1 MSDLKRAIDQLNRR
15 ASLTLSSVP
24 DGFDAFVV
32 ADLARAL
39 ASAAEKR
46 ACVLLHVAR
55 DAQRS
60 RAFQEALA
68 FAAPTLEILDF
79 PAWDCQPY
87 DRVSPNA
94 AIASRRMTVL
104 SRLAKTRS
112 SVEKP
117 RVLCTTVDALV
128 QRVPPRKWMEIESFS
143 AAPGNAIDMDVLSRW
158 LEVNGFMRSS
168 TVRDTGEYAVRGG
181 ILDLYAPGL
190 PLPIRLDFF
199 GDTLESIRTFDAETQ
214 RTVGQLRSLDLVPM
228 SEVQLTSES
237 MRRFRQ
243 GYVALFGAQTRGDAL
258 YEAVS
263 EGRRHPGM
271 EHWLPLFYETTDTI
285 FDYIGGAPMVFDPL
299 ADDAAGEKL
308 SQVKDYYDARKQQ
321 HDLDPTQSPY
331 KPLPPDALYLSPDQW
346 RLALEGS
353 IIVRVTPFAQ
363 PEGGSGAVIDCGGR
377 IGRNFAPERADE
389 NANVFEAL
397 VHHIRELQA
406 QRRKVI
412 IAGWSDG
419 SRERLATVLS
429 EHGLKQGELA
439 SSLDQAIAVKPP
451 KVALAVIGI
460 EQGFEAGDLVVVG
473 EQDILGDRLIRQR
486 RKVRRAQDFL
496 SEVAALSPGDLV
508 VHVDHGIGRFVGLR
522 TIEAAGAPH
531 DCLELH
537 YAGGDKLFLPVEN
550 LELLSRYG
558 SEDTEAQLDKLGG
571 LGWQTRKARMKK
583 RIREMAYGLIQ
594 IAAAR
599 QLHDAPKLPPT
610 EGLYD
615 EFCARFPY
623 DETEDQQAAID
634 AVLEDLAKG
643 RPMDRLVCGDV
654 GFGKTEV
661 ALRAAFAAALNGKQ
675 VAVVV
680 PTTLLA
686 RQHYRTFA
694 ARFSGLPVKVAQ
706 MSRMVTSA
714 DLKAAK
720 LGAASGDIDIVV
732 GTHAVLGKTVTFKD
746 LGLVIIDEEQHFGVA
761 HKERLKEMRA
771 EVHVLTL
778 SATPIP
784 RTLQLALTG
793 VRELSIIATPPVDRL
808 AVRTFITPF
817 DELIVREA
825 LLRERYRGGQSF
837 YVCPRIEDIE
847 DVTTFLR
854 SQVPEAKFVVAHGQM
869 PPTELEDKMSA
880 FYDGKYDILV
890 STAIVE
896 SGLDIPTANTLIV
909 HRADMFGLA
918 QLYQLRGRVGRSKTR
933 AYALFTVP
941 AKRQMTPQAEKRL
954 KVLQTLDTLG
964 AGFQLASHDL
974 DIRGAGN
981 LLGDE
986 QSGHI
991 KEVGY
996 ELYQQM
1002 LEDAVTALKA
1012 GIEEPVEEAW
1022 SPMISIGAPVTIPE
1036 DYVSDLTLRLSLYRR
1051 LSTLESDDEIETFAA
1066 EMIDRFGHM
1075 PPEVQQLMKLVSI
1088 KALCR
1093 KAHIEKVDAGPKGVI
1108 IAFRDNSF
1116 ANPQGLVRYI
1126 AEQGSDAKVRPDMK
1140 IVFAGEFDDVNDRL
1154 EGVRQVM
1161 RTLAAIAEK
1170 KPPDAKSA
1178 PMPKPTPPPPS
1189 VQRLQSYLK
1198 AGRPKG
1204 HTYRR

>member
-1 MSDLKRAIDQLNRR
+1 MTELKRAIDQLNRGN
-15 ASLTLSSVP
+15 SLTLASAP
-24 DGFDAFVV
+24 DGFDAFAV
-32 ADLARAL
+32 ADMARAL
-39 ASAAEKR
+39 ALPGEKR
-46 ACVLLHVAR
+46 AAVLVHVAR

-68 FAAPTLEILDF
+68 FAAPSLDVLDF

-87 DRVSPNA
+87 DRVSPNGS
-94 AIASRRMTVL
+94 IASRRMTVL
-104 SRLAKTRS
+104 SRLARTRS

-117 RVLCTTVDALV
+117 RVLLTTVDAML
-128 QRVPPRKWMEIESFS
+128 QRVPPRKWIEIESFS
-143 AAPGNAIDMDVLSRW
+143 AAPGNAVNMDVLSRW
-158 LEVNGFMRSS
+158 LDVNGFTRSS

-181 ILDLYAPGL
+181 ILDLFPPGL

-199 GDTLESIRTFDAETQ
+199 GDTLESIRTFDPETQ
-214 RTVGQLRSLDLVPM
+214 RTVGQLRALDLVPM
-228 SEVQLTSES
+228 SEVQLTTEA

-243 GYVALFGAQTRGDAL
+243 GYVAQFGAQTRGDVL
-258 YEAVS
+258 YEAIS
-263 EGRRHPGM
+263 EGRRHAGM
-271 EHWLPLFYETTDTI
+271 EHWLPLFYETTDTL
-285 FDYIGGAPMVFDPL
+285 FDYLAGAPLVFDPL
-299 ADDAAGEKL
+299 ADDAAGERL
-308 SQVKDYYDARKQQ
+308 AQIKDYHDARKQQ

-331 KPLPPDALYLSPDQW
+331 KPLPPSSLYLSPNQW
-346 RLALEGS
+346 RTYLDARAVAR
-353 IIVRVTPFAQ
+353 ITPFAV
-363 PEGGSGAVIDCGGR
+363 PDGGAGAVIDCGGR
-377 IGRNFAPERADE
+377 LGRSFAPERADE
-389 NANVFEAL
+389 NANVFEA
-397 VHHIRELQA
+397 VVAHIRDLQA
-406 QRRKVI
+406 KRRKVI
-412 IAGWSDG
+412 VAGWSDG
-419 SRERLATVLS
+419 SRERLATVLA
-429 EHGLKQGELA
+429 EHGLKTTELV
-439 SSLDQAIAVKPP
+439 SSLDHALALHAP

-460 EQGFEAGDLVVVG
+460 EQGFEAGDIVVIG
-473 EQDILGDRLIRQR
+473 EQDVLGDRLIRQR

-496 SEVAALSPGDLV
+496 SEVASLAPGDLV

-583 RIREMAYGLIQ
+583 RIREMAHALIK

-599 QLHDAPKLPPT
+599 QLHAAPKLVPT

-623 DETEDQQAAID
+623 DETEDQQNAID
-634 AVLEDLAKG
+634 AVIEDLGKG

-661 ALRAAFAAALNGKQ
+661 ALRAAFTAALSGKQ

-686 RQHYRTFA
+686 RQHYRNFA
-694 ARFSGLPVKVAQ
+694 ARFAGLPVQVAQ
-706 MSRMVTSA
+706 LSRMVNAA

-720 LGAASGDIDIVV
+720 QGVASGAVDIVV
-732 GTHAVLGKTVTFKD
+732 GTHAVLGKTVEFKD
-746 LGLVIIDEEQHFGVA
+746 LGLVIIDEEQHFGVS

-854 SQVPEAKFVVAHGQM
+854 TQAPECKFVVAHGQM

-941 AKRQMTPQAEKRL
+941 ANRTMTPQAEKRL

-1002 LEDAVTALKA
+1002 LEDAVTALKD
-1012 GIEEPVEEAW
+1012 GGDEQVEEAW
-1022 SPMISIGAPVTIPE
+1022 SPTISLGAPVTIPE

-1051 LSTLESDDEIETFAA
+1051 LSTLETDDDIETFAA

-1093 KAHIEKVDAGPKGVI
+1093 KAHVERVDAGPKGAI
-1108 IAFRDNSF
+1108 ITFRDNSF
-1116 ANPQGLVRYI
+1116 ANPQGLVRFI
-1126 AEQGSDAKVRPDMK
+1126 ALEGPDAKVRPDMK
-1140 IVFAGEFDDVNDRL
+1140 IVFVREFDEVNDRL
-1154 EGVRQVM
+1154 EGVRHIM

-1170 KPPDAKSA
+1170 KWVEPKSPPPAPRAPSA
-1178 PMPKPTPPPPS
+1178 PPPQSPPK
-1189 VQRLQSYLK
+1189 VARRK
-1198 AGRPKG
+1198 GRIF
-1204 HTYRR
+1204 RR

>member
-1 MSDLKRAIDQLNRR
+1 MTELKRAIDQIKRGGT
-15 ASLTLSSVP
+15 LTLASVP
-24 DGFDAFVV
+24 DGFDAFVT

-39 ASAAEKR
+39 AVAGESR
-46 ACVLLHVAR
+46 SVVLVHVAR

-68 FAAPTLEILDF
+68 FAAPALEILEF

-87 DRVSPNA
+87 DRVSPNG
-94 AIASRRMTVL
+94 AITSRRMTVL
-104 SRLAKTRS
+104 SRLARTRS

-117 RVLCTTVDALV
+117 RVLCTTADALV
-128 QRVPPRKWMEIESFS
+128 QRLPPRKWIEIESFS
-143 AAPGNAIDMDVLSRW
+143 AAPGNAVDMDALSRW
-158 LEVNGFMRSS
+158 LEVNGFTRSS

-181 ILDLYAPGL
+181 ILDLYPPGL

-199 GDTLESIRTFDAETQ
+199 GDTLESIRSFDAETQ

-228 SEVQLTSES
+228 SEVQLTTES

-243 GYVALFGAQTRGDAL
+243 GYMAQFGAHTRGDTL
-258 YEAVS
+258 YEAIS

-271 EHWLPLFYETTDTI
+271 EHWLPLFYETTDTL
-285 FDYIGGAPMVFDPL
+285 FAYLGGAPL
-299 ADDAAGEKL
+299 ALDGLAEESAGEKL
-308 SQVKDYYDARKQQ
+308 AQIKDYFDARKQQ
-321 HDLDPTQSPY
+321 HDLDHANSSY
-331 KPLPPDALYLSPDQW
+331 KPLPPSALYLTPEQW
-346 RLALEGS
+346 RAALDDAS
-353 IIVRVTPFAQ
+353 VARITSFAQ
-363 PEGGSGAVIDCGGR
+363 PESTGRIVIDCGGR
-377 IGRNFAPERADE
+377 HGRSFAPERADE
-389 NANVFEAL
+389 NANVFDAL
-397 VHHIRELQA
+397 VGHIREQ
-406 QRRKVI
+406 QGKRRKVVV
-412 IAGWSDG
+412 AGWSDG

-429 EHGLKQGELA
+429 EHGLKSSELV
-439 SSLDQAIAVKPP
+439 SSLDQALAVPAP
-451 KVALAVIGI
+451 KVALAVFGL
-460 EQGFEAGDLVVVG
+460 EQGFEAGDLVVIG
-473 EQDILGDRLIRQR
+473 EQDVLGDRLIRQR

-496 SEVAALSPGDLV
+496 SEVASLSPGDLV
-508 VHVDHGIGRFVGLR
+508 VHVDHGIGRFVGLQ
-522 TIEAAGAPH
+522 TIQAAGAPH

-537 YAGGDKLFLPVEN
+537 YAGGDKLYLPVEN

-571 LGWQTRKARMKK
+571 LGWQMRKARMKK
-583 RIREMAYGLIQ
+583 RIREMAGALIK

-599 QLHDAPKLPPT
+599 QLHEAPKLPPP
-610 EGLYD
+610 EGAYD

-623 DETEDQQAAID
+623 DETEDQQNAID
-634 AVLEDLAKG
+634 SVLEDLNKG

-661 ALRAAFAAALNGKQ
+661 ALRAAFATALNGKQ

-686 RQHYRTFA
+686 RQHYRTFSQ
-694 ARFSGLPVKVAQ
+694 RFAGLPVKVAQ
-706 MSRMVTSA
+706 MSRMVSAA
-714 DLKAAK
+714 DLREAK
-720 LGAASGDIDIVV
+720 KGTASGEVDIVV
-732 GTHAVLGKTVTFKD
+732 GTHALLGKTVEFKD
-746 LGLVIIDEEQHFGVA
+746 LGLVIVDEEQHFGVA
-761 HKERLKEMRA
+761 HKERLKELRA

-847 DVTTFLR
+847 DVTAFLR
-854 SQVPEAKFVVAHGQM
+854 SQAPECKFVVAHGQM
-869 PPTELEDKMSA
+869 PATELEEKMSA

-918 QLYQLRGRVGRSKTR
+918 ALYQLRGRVGRSKTR
-933 AYALFTVP
+933 AYAIFTVP
-941 AKRQMTPQAEKRL
+941 ANRTMTPQAEKRL

-1012 GIEEPVEEAW
+1012 GIEAPVEETW
-1022 SPMISIGAPVTIPE
+1022 SPTISLGAPVTIPE

-1051 LSTLESDDEIETFAA
+1051 LSTLETDEEIETFAA

-1093 KAHIEKVDAGPKGVI
+1093 HAHVEKVDAGPKGVI

-1116 ANPQGLVRYI
+1116 ANPQGLVRFI
-1126 AEQGSDAKVRPDMK
+1126 AQEGPDAKVRPDMK
-1140 IVFAGEFDDVNDRL
+1140 IVFVREFDNVNERL
-1154 EGVRQVM
+1154 EGVRQIM
-1161 RTLAAIAEK
+1161 RTLAAIADK
-1170 KPPDAKSA
+1170 KWVE
-1178 PMPKPTPPPPS
+1178 PKTPPPAPPKAPS
-1189 VQRLQSYLK
+1189 APPPQSRRM
-1198 AGRPKG
+1198 AARPIGR
-1204 HTYRR
+1204 TFRR